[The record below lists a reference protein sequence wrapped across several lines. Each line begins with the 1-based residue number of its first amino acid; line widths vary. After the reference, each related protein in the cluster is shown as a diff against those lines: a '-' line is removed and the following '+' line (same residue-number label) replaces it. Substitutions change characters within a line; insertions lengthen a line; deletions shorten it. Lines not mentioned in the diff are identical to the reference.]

1 MPNYPRYF
9 EKANISRSAAIS
21 AIREE
26 YPLFGK
32 PTMTMVCNAQYG
44 VQLLPEAEALLVRE
58 FGLHEGLT
66 IKGKRKKEKRA
77 KPNKLC
83 VRLDDA
89 MYARFEAAFCNSS
102 FVSRQDMLEAAI
114 SMFMERIEGAA

>member
-9 EKANISRSAAIS
+9 EKANITRGDAIAAIKDQ
-21 AIREE
+21 
-26 YPLFGK
+26 YPLFSK
-32 PTMTMVCNAQYG
+32 PTMTMVCNEEYG
-44 VQLLPEAEALLVRE
+44 VQLLPDAEMILATK
-58 FGLHEGLT
+58 FGLHEGLS

-89 MYARFEAAFCNSS
+89 MFARFEAAFCNSS

-114 SMFMERIEGAA
+114 SMFMERMEGAA